1 MSELMSV
8 MNDGYEI
15 PSMGY
20 GTWRVSDV
28 EAEALVIQA
37 IEVGYRHIDTA
48 TIYENEVG
56 VGKGLKSCGLDRDD
70 IFVTTKTWT
79 DDLHDPEAALATSLM
94 KLNLDYVD
102 LYLIHWPA
110 PGLGLYQKAWDTL
123 ITLRNKGLT
132 KSIGVSN
139 FNPDHLQAIA
149 GSGVVPAINQVE
161 LHPGFPN
168 TAVAQANTDQ
178 GTLTESYAPLGRGHY
193 LDDPAL
199 NEIAV
204 RLEAT
209 PAQVVLAWHLAN
221 GFIPLPKSANPV
233 RIKENLDAEKL
244 ELSCGDLVAIDA
256 LATGT
261 KICAEPQDFNGF

>member
-1 MSELMSV
+1 MSELLSV

-15 PSMGY
+15 PAIGY
-20 GTWRVSDV
+20 GTWKVADS
-28 EAEALVIQA
+28 EAESLVLEALSA
-37 IEVGYRHIDTA
+37 GYRHIDTA

-56 VGKGLKSCGLDRDD
+56 VGQGIKKSGLDREE
-70 IFVTTKTWT
+70 IFVTTKLWT
-79 DDLHDPEAALATSLM
+79 DDMGDPESALSTSLK
-94 KLNLDYVD
+94 KLGLDYVD

-110 PGLGLYQKAWDTL
+110 PALGLYQQAWDGL
-123 ITLRNKGLT
+123 ISLRDKGMA

-149 GSGVVPAINQVE
+149 ASGVVPAGNQVE

-193 LDDPAL
+193 LNDPAL
-199 NEIAV
+199 TEIAV

-209 PAQVVLAWHLAN
+209 PAQVLLAWHLAN
-221 GFIPLPKSANPV
+221 GYIPLPKSSTPT
-233 RIKENLDAEKL
+233 RIEENLKSENL